1 MLSIILHL
9 VVLIKMFKISVKENN
24 NYQWGNYVKCPQE
37 TILGH

>member
-24 NYQWGNYVKCPQE
+24 YQWGNYVKCPQE